1 MYKRQGTRRV
11 EKSSKSFFVE
21 AEDLI
26 HLYDIVA
33 KTYGVLPS
41 EIAKLSWH
49 DLCICLQCIKSR
61 SNRMKKVLSRSKR
74 KKDMIF
80 PTLPLS
86 DLVDI
91 I

>member
-1 MYKRQGTRRV
+1 M
-11 EKSSKSFFVE
+11 
-21 AEDLI
+21 

-49 DLCICLQCIKSR
+49 DLSICLQCIKSR